1 MRIGGFMQAVDPIG
15 QELAQVF
22 PRHRTHLAMSG
33 VCGTLV
39 ARASATLRRAVT
51 GSLKRSFAADGRC
64 ALPPCTPPIFPRL
77 GIKLINH
84 QRSFAQTKK
93 ICGSTFI
100 GTEVVPRWLTKES
113 HTKEGSTICRLPNG
127 LPAPHAPLLWPLVVI
142 RRWSRAFLARVPGQ
156 GLLSCLTGIRSRA
169 LSSGVRPTCFT
180 ASRTQVAADL
190 VAGQRQSQFDQ
201 SQPYLNTPTQRHRTL
216 RSGGFLLSAAALSAS
231 PSTGKLHR
239 CQDQEGT

>member
-1 MRIGGFMQAVDPIG
+1 
-15 QELAQVF
+15 
-22 PRHRTHLAMSG
+22 
-33 VCGTLV
+33 
-39 ARASATLRRAVT
+39 
-51 GSLKRSFAADGRC
+51 
-64 ALPPCTPPIFPRL
+64 
-77 GIKLINH
+77 
-84 QRSFAQTKK
+84 
-93 ICGSTFI
+93 
-100 GTEVVPRWLTKES
+100 
-113 HTKEGSTICRLPNG
+113 
-127 LPAPHAPLLWPLVVI
+127 
-142 RRWSRAFLARVPGQ
+142 
-156 GLLSCLTGIRSRA
+156 LTGIRSRA